1 MVGGFNSGVLNN
13 VGTVLLV
20 GHVAALLV
28 GHVAA
33 NGHSH
38 FVDDSAAQG

>member
-1 MVGGFNSGVLNN
+1 LAGFNSGVLNN

-20 GHVAALLV
+20 GH
-28 GHVAA
+28 GAA